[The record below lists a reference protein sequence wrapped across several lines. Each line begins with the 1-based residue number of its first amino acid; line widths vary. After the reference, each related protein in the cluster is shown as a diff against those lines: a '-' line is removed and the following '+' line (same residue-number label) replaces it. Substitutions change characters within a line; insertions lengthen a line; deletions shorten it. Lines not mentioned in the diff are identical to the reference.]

1 METNSERIDALPDNA
16 ILTGGN
22 PADFPPWTAAQR
34 DAQIEALRYA
44 FLRLASAL
52 HRNGTLDTATLQ
64 PDLDEAEVWFQ
75 DEPDTRAAVC
85 YLAETLAYMRL
96 KQGPAPKRPARTSGR
111 G

>member
-1 METNSERIDALPDNA
+1 MTALIDFNRPLPPVSA
-16 ILTGGN
+16 PG
-22 PADFPPWTAAQR
+22 AAVR
-34 DAQIEALRYA
+34 PR
-44 FLRLASAL
+44 S
-52 HRNGTLDTATLQ
+52 TVLDTATLQ

>member
-1 METNSERIDALPDNA
+1 MGTSSERIDALPENA

-22 PADFPPWTAAQR
+22 PGDFPPWTDAQR

-52 HRNGTLDTATLQ
+52 HRNGTLDSAVLQ
-64 PDLDEAEVWFQ
+64 PDLDEAEVWF
-75 DEPDTRAAVC
+75 EGEADTRAAVR

-96 KQGPAPKRPARTSGR
+96 KQGPAPKRRARTSSR